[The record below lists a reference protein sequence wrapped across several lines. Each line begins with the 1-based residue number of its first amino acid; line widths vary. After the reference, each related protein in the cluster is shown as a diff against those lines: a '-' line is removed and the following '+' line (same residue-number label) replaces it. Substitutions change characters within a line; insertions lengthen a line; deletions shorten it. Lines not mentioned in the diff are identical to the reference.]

1 MKYLLTLLLVTISV
15 FAIEEGTFL
24 QYQQVEQTNINPRDT
39 YHYPLLDEIKTPSP
53 QQQISLQ
60 QQIVDYF
67 GTFVTSSPF
76 PGVRATF
83 EGTELM
89 SSLSNVN
96 KDLELLLELQEAMI
110 YLNEKHLPYP
120 EHPRIFLSGQ
130 IEMTGIAQKNAT
142 GHPTSD
148 IDLTDTHLDFLIVV
162 APWIYGYVGLEYDN
176 SLDPSFNED
185 RIQNSRIHGES
196 IFVTIGDFTNCPWY
210 LTLGQTYI
218 PFGQYTTYDAI
229 HNPLTK
235 VLFRTLNRTLQL
247 GFFNKTLQFAAYV
260 FKGASHAD
268 SGNNI
273 NNYGINLGC
282 HFDIKKF
289 DAKIAI
295 GVIRN
300 IADSLGMQAVFGDL
314 FNSENLHY
322 VVPGINANGNF
333 TLGNW
338 NLLLAYNQSLRP
350 FSMQDT
356 SYSKNGTTFFGPR
369 PKAFDIEL
377 GYAFKILKHSSSL
390 ALSYT
395 RSYQALAF
403 NVPKER
409 TTLTWATYV
418 YRGCLLSLEL
428 NSDKLYDSSN
438 RIAGKFTRGNP
449 YFINPTN
456 LGHRDYSFGI
466 DFLIYF

>member
-1 MKYLLTLLLVTISV
+1 MKYLLTLLLVTTSV

-24 QYQQVEQTNINPRDT
+24 QYQELEQANKNPRDD
-39 YHYPLLDEIKTPSP
+39 YHYPLFDELKAPTSK
-53 QQQISLQ
+53 QELSLQ

-89 SSLSNVN
+89 ASLSNVN
-96 KDLELLLELQEAMI
+96 KDLELLRELQESKL
-110 YLNEKHLPYP
+110 YLNKKNLPYP
-120 EHPRIFLSGQ
+120 ENPRIFLSGQ
-130 IEMTGIAQKNAT
+130 IEMTGMAQKNAT
-142 GHPTSD
+142 GHPISD

-196 IFVTIGDFTNCPWY
+196 IFITIGDFTYCPWY

-235 VLFRTLNRTLQL
+235 VLFRTLTRTVEL
-247 GFFNKTLQFAAYV
+247 GFFNETLQFAAYV
-260 FKGASHAD
+260 FKGATHAD

-273 NNYGINLGC
+273 NNYGMNLGY
-282 HFDIKKF
+282 HFKVKKL
-289 DAKIAI
+289 DAKIAM
-295 GVIRN
+295 GLIRN
-300 IADSLGMQAVFGDL
+300 VADALGMQAVFGNI
-314 FNSENLHY
+314 FNREKLHHI
-322 VVPGINANGNF
+322 VPGINANGNF

-338 NLLLAYNQSLRP
+338 NLLLAYNQTLRP
-350 FSMQDT
+350 FSMRDMT
-356 SYSKNGTTFFGPR
+356 YSTNGTTFFGPR
-369 PKAFDIEL
+369 PKAFDVEL
-377 GYAFKILKHSSSL
+377 AYAFNILKHASSL

-428 NSDKLYDSSN
+428 NSDKLYDASN
-438 RIAGKFTRGNP
+438 RVAGKIVRGNP